1 VTNTQ
6 AHERLV
12 SALLCEKVIRCA
24 GSLGVVVQDVPYLQ
38 AAEVIAGL
46 ARVLESVDLRIAVL
60 TPDAE
65 SLAEEA
71 GIPPEKFSA
80 TVQQAEVW
88 RNDRS
93 LAATIVVVPFGD
105 QARLSSLQEF
115 ETIGPAVLKGLLVA
129 QAQAGLAD
137 TNDVLLKWWSRLA
150 TDRNI
155 SFGQLVDYYVALPSG
170 QDNAADFKAQS
181 SRQLPRLGLLSD
193 PELFDS
199 AREQII
205 SQRVRNNR
213 ELVGRLQMLTDADRR
228 TMTDNIANETDPAR
242 RRALLRSHYLLYK
255 LRRGES
261 ADQLTFAEASELMT
275 QRKRPRKVIPSTPPI
290 DRGQQNDTR
299 EGQPEQDGDGNG
311 DIPMPPR
318 PSPQPLP
325 AFAAEALLS
334 GDDSHSEDLISAREN
349 VRKAVDDLD
358 ARTTSSGN
366 ERLTFALPSGLS
378 LRGQVRP
385 EVLDLVMR
393 LVDKGRWGGWINS
406 TAGDIEQRIAGYR
419 GEEDLRRLWTSD
431 LIREFLEAIEDQS
444 GRELSQAFAELDAA
458 RNAVVPFTPELAAS
472 PLLVASALDSRELI
486 RVYVDRYHA
495 LLTCISRVY
504 GELFSNYTSDADQ
517 LIAEILLLDTVVFGS
532 GSQAIAMLTPLHPLY
547 LWRYSEFALVVAAQ
561 RSRLGPLDE
570 KLVVESAGK
579 LPNFLTSL
587 YLPDLTV
594 DTPQVLPQVST
605 VGNLPYFAAV
615 QERSVGDDGFPAVE
629 KIVRAFLDAYPPAR
643 QGIRLTLIDPPSP
656 GPYLSMLAELESEE
670 AIEGAHL
677 TVLYKGREA
686 GIQSLG
692 LDDEDEARVAQLF
705 RATAEDRRFTFEVRS
720 LPANTKNP
728 PPDTVAHVMV
738 AFDQSGGRQDKISVV
753 EHPIQPL
760 AMPHRLRFRA
770 FSKTVD
776 LEPAPGGPFAA
787 YFQVAGLVSKTQPAS
802 RLAVRQDPAVR
813 DLLAAAATTAPWFVL
828 ADRHVDRDLQLG
840 HLQVFS
846 AHDGARDVVA
856 FADDTD
862 PFRRALREVIRQF
875 NTAVTDRELD
885 GLLVE
890 LTDLLDVGALALGS
904 GVDGRLDPNQT
915 KGLLGTLIVARWYKA
930 TCPPERA
937 RLLISLD
944 DKTARRWLHLRE
956 DTRRADLFGI
966 ELAGNTCLVTLF
978 EVKAMQDT
986 SAEFRIADGIAT
998 GPAIEQLSVTGVL
1011 VRDVLSK
1018 ERHNELITTPARR
1031 EILRE
1036 NVYRELSKRA
1046 YGSDTR
1052 QRWAKAAQDL
1062 FEGEINSAVDL
1073 HLVEVSIGVD
1083 SQSLK
1088 PQRQAH
1094 VQAGD
1099 GTRFRLTVTQL
1110 NEAGVDALE
1119 PARPAEPPSS
1129 TVDLPDDL
1137 PLNNPIADPAAP
1149 TPSMAAPATRSD
1161 SWQAEGAI
1169 APGHTDT
1176 HPILFEAQTGSS
1188 EGRGSA
1194 DTGVRSGRV
1203 GTPEANPTDRPDGS
1217 STATGNVDRPQA
1229 FVGVT
1234 PGQYGKPADVYYDPQ
1249 RPSRPL
1255 ANGHIAITG
1264 ETGSG
1269 KTQATKAILHEL
1281 MSRPFDLP
1289 ALILDF
1295 KDDYATGEYT
1305 RIERLAM
1312 FDASVGGLPFNP
1324 LVPPVDPTS
1333 GRATPM
1339 AHIHQLVDIIKRI
1352 YRLGDQQ
1359 AYTLREAIK
1368 ETYSIAGID
1377 GRPFVPGPDQ
1387 TYLPFDAIR
1396 EVLHREDHAALLG
1409 RLSPIFDLELF
1420 GSEAGEATQESL
1432 LDGRSVV
1439 RLSQLPGDEVKNA
1452 VAEFLLMAL
1461 YGHLIRRPQPRILRR
1476 LVVLD
1481 EAWRLTQ
1488 SPYLE
1493 PLMREGRAFGVGV
1506 LIATQYPKD
1515 LPDAVSG
1522 ATATRLFF
1530 SQTQVDQIRAVQ
1542 KSLLGKTSGAD
1553 AEQLASMVRSMPP
1566 LTCVVQNAHNSP
1578 YARTT
1583 VRPYYERIADEQSA
1597 SDHE

>member
-1 VTNTQ
+1 M
-6 AHERLV
+6 
-12 SALLCEKVIRCA
+12 SALLCEKVIRSA
-24 GSLGVVVQDVPYLQ
+24 GSLGVVVQDVPYLRPT
-38 AAEVIAGL
+38 EVIAGL
-46 ARVLESVDLRIAVL
+46 ARVLELVDIRIAVL
-60 TPDAE
+60 ADDA
-65 SLAEEA
+65 AFIAAKA
-71 GIPPEKFSA
+71 GIPSEKFSD

-88 RNDRS
+88 RNDRG
-93 LAATIVVVPFGD
+93 LTATIVVVPFGD

-115 ETIGPAVLKGLLVA
+115 ETIGPAALKGLLVA

-137 TNDVLLKWWSRLA
+137 TNDVLLRWWSRLA
-150 TDRNI
+150 ADRSI

-170 QDNAADFKAQS
+170 EDNAADFKAQS
-181 SRQLPRLGLLSD
+181 SRQLPHLGLLSD
-193 PELFDS
+193 PQLFDS
-199 AREQII
+199 AREPVIV
-205 SQRVRNNR
+205 QRVRSNR

-242 RRALLRSHYLLYK
+242 RRALLRSHHLLYK
-255 LRRGES
+255 LRRGEP
-261 ADQLTFAEASELMT
+261 ADQLTFADAAELMT
-275 QRKRPRKVIPSTPPI
+275 QRKRPRKVVKTPPPTDI
-290 DRGQQNDTR
+290 GLPNSPG
-299 EGQPEQDGDGNG
+299 EGQSEAGGDTDRDN
-311 DIPMPPR
+311 PLPP
-318 PSPQPLP
+318 SMGSQPLS

-334 GDDSHSEDLISAREN
+334 DDDSHSEDLISAREN
-349 VRKAVDDLD
+349 VRQAMDDLD
-358 ARTTSSGN
+358 PRATSSGT
-366 ERLTFALPSGLS
+366 ERLAIDLPSGLS
-378 LRGQVRP
+378 LKGQVRP
-385 EVLDLVMR
+385 ELLDLITR
-393 LVDKGRWGGWINS
+393 LVDRGRYGGWINS
-406 TAGDIEQRIAGYR
+406 LSGDIEQRIGGYR
-419 GEEDLRRLWTSD
+419 GEEDLRQSFMGSE
-431 LIREFLEAIEDQS
+431 IREYIAAFDDPS
-444 GRELSQAFAELDAA
+444 GRELGLAFAELDAA
-458 RNAVVPFTPELAAS
+458 RDAVVQFTPVLAAT
-472 PLLVASALDSRELI
+472 PLLVASARDSRELI
-486 RVYVDRYHA
+486 RVYIDRYHA

-504 GELFSNYTSDADQ
+504 GNLFTNYSSDADL
-517 LIAEILLLDTVVFGS
+517 LISKILLLDTIVFGS
-532 GSQAIAMLTPLHPLY
+532 GSQTIAMLTPLHPLY
-547 LWRYSEFALVVAAQ
+547 LWRYSEFALVVSAQ

-570 KLVVESAGK
+570 KLVVESADN

-615 QERSVGDDGFPAVE
+615 QERSVGDDGYPAVE

-656 GPYLSMLAELESEE
+656 GPYLSMLADLERDEV
-670 AIEGAHL
+670 IEGAHL
-677 TVLYKGREA
+677 TILYKGREA

-692 LDDEDEARVAQLF
+692 LDDEAEDRVAQLF
-705 RATAEDRRFTFEVRS
+705 RSTAEDRRFTFEVRA
-720 LPANTKNP
+720 LPANTKTP
-728 PPDTVAHVMV
+728 PPDTLAHVMV
-738 AFDQSGGRQDKISVV
+738 AFDQSGGRQDRISVV

-787 YFQVAGLVSKTQPAS
+787 YFQVAGLISKTQPAS

-813 DLLAAAATTAPWFVL
+813 ELLAAAATTAPWFVL

-846 AHDGARDVVA
+846 AHHGARDVVA

-862 PFRRALREVIRQF
+862 PFRRALRDVIRQY
-875 NTAVTDRELD
+875 NTAVTDAELD

-904 GVDGRLDPNQT
+904 GLGGRLDPNYT

-930 TCPPERA
+930 TCPPGRE

-956 DTRRADLFGI
+956 DSRRADLLGV
-966 ELAGNTCLVTLF
+966 ELAENTCLVTLF

-986 SAEFRIADGIAT
+986 SAEFRIVDWVAT
-998 GPAIEQLSVTGVL
+998 GPATEQLSVTGVL
-1011 VRDVLSK
+1011 VRDVLSR
-1018 ERHNELITTPARR
+1018 ERDNELITTPARR

-1036 NVYRELSKRA
+1036 NVYRELAKRS
-1046 YGSDTR
+1046 YGSSAR

-1062 FEGEINSAVDL
+1062 FEGEIDSVVDL

-1088 PQRQAH
+1088 PRREAH
-1094 VQAGD
+1094 ILAGD
-1099 GTRFRLTVTQL
+1099 GTRFRLTITQL
-1110 NEAGVDALE
+1110 NEAGIHALE
-1119 PARPAEPPSS
+1119 QA
-1129 TVDLPDDL
+1129 
-1137 PLNNPIADPAAP
+1137 PAAEP
-1149 TPSMAAPATRSD
+1149 TPSMNPPAEDLPFDNQTDDPPSQPPNRAPAAYRASNGPAGGASTSD
-1161 SWQAEGAI
+1161 QA
-1169 APGHTDT
+1169 DT
-1176 HPILFEAQTGSS
+1176 HPTLFEEQTWNRESPSSTRPGSQNS
-1188 EGRGSA
+1188 QS
-1194 DTGVRSGRV
+1194 
-1203 GTPEANPTDRPDGS
+1203 GTPESAATDCPETRSPTTGS
-1217 STATGNVDRPQA
+1217 TDRPQA
-1229 FVGVT
+1229 FVGVA
-1234 PGQYGKPADVYYDPQ
+1234 PGQYGKPAEVYYDPQ

-1269 KTQATKAILHEL
+1269 KTQATKAIMHEL
-1281 MSRPFDLP
+1281 MSPPFDLP

-1305 RIERLAM
+1305 RIEQLAM
-1312 FDASVGGLPFNP
+1312 FDASVEGLPFNP
-1324 LVPPVDPTS
+1324 LIPPVDPTS

-1359 AYTLREAIK
+1359 AYTLREVIK

-1396 EVLHREDHAALLG
+1396 EVLHRDGHSALLG

-1420 GSEAGEATQESL
+1420 GSEGGGATQESL

-1461 YGHLIRRPQPRILRR
+1461 YNHLIRRPQPRVLRR

-1481 EAWRLTQ
+1481 EGWRLVQ

-1506 LIATQYPKD
+1506 IIATQYPKD

-1530 SQTQVDQIRAVQ
+1530 SQTQADQIRAVQ
-1542 KSLLGKTSGAD
+1542 KSLLGKTSGSD
-1553 AEQLASMVRSMPP
+1553 AEQMASLVRSMPP
-1566 LTCVVQNAHNSP
+1566 LTCLVQNAHNSP
-1578 YARTT
+1578 YARTA
-1583 VRPYYERIADEQSA
+1583 VCPYYERIADE
-1597 SDHE
+1597 DLPTDDE

>member
-1 VTNTQ
+1 M
-6 AHERLV
+6 
-12 SALLCEKVIRCA
+12 SALLCEKVTQYA
-24 GSLGVVVQDVPYLQ
+24 GSLGVVVQDVPYLE
-38 AAEVIAGL
+38 ATEVITGL
-46 ARVLESVDLRIAVL
+46 AQVLQSVDLRIAVL
-60 TPDAE
+60 TPDAQRI
-65 SLAEEA
+65 AEEA

-93 LAATIVVVPFGD
+93 LTATIVVVPFGD

-115 ETIGPAVLKGLLVA
+115 ETIGPAVLKGLLVT

-137 TNDVLLKWWSRLA
+137 TNDVLLKWWSKLA
-150 TDRNI
+150 NDRNI

-170 QDNAADFKAQS
+170 QDDAADFKAQS
-181 SRQLPRLGLLSD
+181 SRQLPHLGLLSD

-199 AREQII
+199 ARDQVI
-205 SQRVRNNR
+205 SQRVRDNR
-213 ELVGRLQMLTDADRR
+213 ELVGRLQMLTDTDRR
-228 TMTDNIANETDPAR
+228 TMTDNITNETDPDR
-242 RRALLRSHYLLYK
+242 RRALRRSLHLLYK
-255 LRRGES
+255 LRRGEP

-275 QRKRPRKVIPSTPPI
+275 QRKRRAKVDPPRPVPPAPPA
-290 DRGQQNDTR
+290 DHDQPKDPGQ
-299 EGQPEQDGDGNG
+299 GQPEQDGDNDG
-311 DIPMPPR
+311 DTPTPPR
-318 PSPQPLP
+318 PGPQPLSS
-325 AFAAEALLS
+325 FAAQALLS
-334 GDDSHSEDLISAREN
+334 DDESQTEDLTAAREN
-349 VRKAVDDLD
+349 VRSAVDDLD
-358 ARTTSSGN
+358 ARTTSSRN
-366 ERLTFALPSGLS
+366 ERLTFELPSGLT

-393 LVDKGRWGGWINS
+393 LVDKGRYGGWIKA
-406 TAGDIEQRIAGYR
+406 TVGDIEQRIAGYR
-419 GEEDLRRLWTSD
+419 GEEDLSRLWTAD
-431 LIREFLEAIEDQS
+431 QIRGFLEAIEDDS
-444 GRELSQAFAELDAA
+444 GRELSHAFAELDAA
-458 RNAVVPFTPELAAS
+458 RDAVVPFTPELAAS
-472 PLLVASALDSRELI
+472 PLLVASAPESRELI

-495 LLTCISRVY
+495 LLTSISRVY
-504 GELFSNYTSDADQ
+504 SDLFSNYTSDADQ
-517 LIAEILLLDTVVFGS
+517 LIAEILLLDTIVFGS
-532 GSQAIAMLTPLHPLY
+532 GSQTIAMLTPLHPLY
-547 LWRYSEFALVVAAQ
+547 LWRYSEFALVVSAQ
-561 RSRLGPLDE
+561 RGRLSALDE
-570 KLVVESAGK
+570 KLVVESADN

-587 YLPDLTV
+587 CLPDLTI

-643 QGIRLTLIDPPSP
+643 QGIRLTLIDPPRP
-656 GPYLSMLAELESEE
+656 GPYLSMLAEFESKEV
-670 AIEGAHL
+670 IEGAHL

-728 PPDTVAHVMV
+728 PPDTLAHVMV

-787 YFQVAGLVSKTQPAS
+787 YFQVAGLISKTQPAS

-813 DLLAAAATTAPWFVL
+813 ELLAAAATAAPWFVL

-862 PFRRALREVIRQF
+862 PFRRALREVIRQY
-875 NTAVTDRELD
+875 NTAVTDSELD

-904 GVDGRLDPNQT
+904 GLNGNLDPNQT

-930 TCPPERA
+930 TCPAGRE

-956 DTRRADLFGI
+956 DSRRADLLGI
-966 ELAGNTCLVTLF
+966 ELAENTCLVTLF

-986 SAEFRIADGIAT
+986 SAEFRIADGSAT
-998 GPAIEQLSVTGVL
+998 GPATEQLSVTGVL
-1011 VRDVLSK
+1011 VRDVLRK
-1018 ERHNELITTPARR
+1018 ERHDELITAPARR

-1036 NVYRELSKRA
+1036 NVYRELSKRS
-1046 YGSDTR
+1046 YGSGTR

-1062 FEGEINSAVDL
+1062 FEGGIDSAVDL

-1088 PQRQAH
+1088 AQRQAH

-1099 GTRFRLTVTQL
+1099 GTRFPLTVTQL

-1119 PARPAEPPSS
+1119 PAPPAEPPSS
-1129 TVDLPDDL
+1129 TEQPTDDL
-1137 PLNNPIADPAAP
+1137 PPSNTTGEPAAAP
-1149 TPSMAAPATRSD
+1149 PPSAPAPTTRSD
-1161 SWQAEGAI
+1161 SRPAEDTA
-1169 APGHTDT
+1169 APSRADT
-1176 HPILFEAQTGSS
+1176 HPTLFDTQTVTS
-1188 EGRGSA
+1188 EGRGPA
-1194 DTGVRSGRV
+1194 DTGSQSRREGK
-1203 GTPEANPTDRPDGS
+1203 PEATSTGRPDSS
-1217 STATGNVDRPQA
+1217 STATASVDRPQA
-1229 FVGVT
+1229 YVGVT

-1269 KTQATKAILHEL
+1269 KTQATKALMHEL
-1281 MSRPFDLP
+1281 MSPPFDLP

-1312 FDASVGGLPFNP
+1312 FDASVEGLPFNP

-1339 AHIHQLVDIIKRI
+1339 AHVHQLVDIIKRI

-1387 TYLPFDAIR
+1387 TYLPFETIR
-1396 EVLHREDHAALLG
+1396 EVLHRDDHAALLG

-1420 GSEAGEATQESL
+1420 GSETGEATQETL

-1461 YGHLIRRPQPRILRR
+1461 YGHLIRRPQPRVLRR

-1481 EAWRLTQ
+1481 EAWRLVQ

-1530 SQTQVDQIRAVQ
+1530 SQTQADQIRAVQ
-1542 KSLLGKTSGAD
+1542 KSLLGKTSGSD
-1553 AEQLASMVRSMPP
+1553 AEQLASMVRNMPP
-1566 LTCVVQNAHNSP
+1566 LTCLVQNAHHSP

-1583 VRPYYERIADEQSA
+1583 VRAYYERIADEESA
-1597 SDHE
+1597 TDHE